1 MTYIPG
7 LKGVIA
13 AETKLSS
20 VDGEAGE
27 LVIAGYPLEQ
37 IAEHAS
43 FEEILYLLWHHE
55 LPAESV
61 LSEFING
68 LKTHRTLSN
77 TSLHVLRDAANKKL
91 PVIDAL
97 RMAVATLPSD
107 NDQADAQSL
116 VAILP
121 TIVATYCRLL
131 KGEDP
136 IAPHPDLDHA
146 ANILYMLTGQ
156 IPDDAHTHALNT
168 YLNTIAD
175 HGMNASTFTARVI
188 TSTRSDIISAITG
201 AIGALKGPLHGG
213 APGPVLAMLEEI
225 GEPKNAEPILRAK
238 LDAGERLMGFGHA
251 IYRVRDPRA
260 DVLSRTTQTFFA
272 SNNEFYTL
280 AMHVEQTALDL
291 LNEYK
296 PGRRLQTNIEFYTA
310 LLLHGLGL
318 HPDLFNPMFAIG
330 RVAGWTAHC
339 IEQRTLDR
347 IIRPESVY
355 SGDKNGQWI
364 PLEKRSLAAV

>member
-1 MTYIPG
+1 
-7 LKGVIA
+7 
-13 AETKLSS
+13 
-20 VDGEAGE
+20 
-27 LVIAGYPLEQ
+27 
-37 IAEHAS
+37 
-43 FEEILYLLWHHE
+43 
-55 LPAESV
+55 
-61 LSEFING
+61 
-68 LKTHRTLSN
+68 
-77 TSLHVLRDAANKKL
+77 
-91 PVIDAL
+91 
-97 RMAVATLPSD
+97 
-107 NDQADAQSL
+107 
-116 VAILP
+116 
-121 TIVATYCRLL
+121 
-131 KGEDP
+131 
-136 IAPHPDLDHA
+136 
-146 ANILYMLTGQ
+146 MLTGQ

-296 PGRRLQTNIEFYTA
+296 PGRRLQTNVEFYTA